1 MKTTT
6 QLVGALS
13 NDLFRVASLTQRG
26 SEVAAARFFQEA
38 QARSHELQD
47 HQLPPY
53 LEKVITDVARREPTD
68 LSIISA
74 ERYLMYGVQLQNF
87 AQHALMA
94 EET

>member
-1 MKTTT
+1 MNTTI

-13 NDLFRVASLTQRG
+13 NDLFRVANLTQRG
-26 SEVAAARFFQEA
+26 SEAAAARFFQEA
-38 QARSHELQD
+38 QTRSQELQD

-53 LEKVITDVARREPTD
+53 LEKVIADVAERESTD
-68 LSIISA
+68 LSLSSA